1 MNWLVSG
8 HRKGLRFC
16 LRLFLFMFKEI
27 FMSDSLVYLTIDQQ
41 IEKLKN
47 QHLFISDEN
56 FAKEQ
61 LQQFGYS
68 LLLLFM
74 LKLKNFW
81 INWHFFIPMVR
92 WSSTEMV
99 VVEMTSENL
108 SYRDY
113 GKGGFFYI
121 FYFLTWCINPTISV
135 YTGMVRK

>member
-1 MNWLVSG
+1 
-8 HRKGLRFC
+8 
-16 LRLFLFMFKEI
+16 MFKEI

-74 LKLKNFW
+74 LKLKNF
-81 INWHFFIPMVR
+81 
-92 WSSTEMV
+92 
-99 VVEMTSENL
+99 
-108 SYRDY
+108 
-113 GKGGFFYI
+113 
-121 FYFLTWCINPTISV
+121 
-135 YTGMVRK
+135 